1 MVQQSTAPARPRPV
15 AEQPAPH
22 AGRKVRRHAWWTPY
36 AFLAPFLAIFGTFVA
51 FPAALGVWMSLHDWD
66 YLLPNKPFVGLDNY
80 LDLFNSATSAFSRFW
95 DGMVATGTFVL
106 ASVPLLIVLPLF
118 MALLLNRR
126 FPGRTFM
133 RGVIFM
139 PYVLGVAVVGVLFR
153 FILDPNIG
161 ILNFLIERSGLI
173 HVFGLFGVDAPIP
186 WITAQ
191 PWAWISLVGLTV
203 WWTLGFN
210 TIIYIAGL
218 QDIPSDLYDAA
229 KVDGASRGQQ
239 FRHVTLPGLRP
250 VMVFV
255 VTLTVLASANMFGQ
269 SDLVTSGGPG
279 DSTRTVLMVILDE
292 GLGGYRMGTAAAM
305 GYLLS
310 VVLGVISI
318 INFLALRDSDRPR
331 RRRRTSAAKE
341 GIG

>member
-1 MVQQSTAPARPRPV
+1 MAQPTTAPPRGRPV
-15 AEQPAPH
+15 SAAPERRT
-22 AGRKVRRHAWWTPY
+22 GRRVRRHAWWTPY

-51 FPAALGVWMSLHDWD
+51 FPAVLGVWMSLHDWD
-66 YLLPNKPFVGLDNY
+66 YLLPNKPFLGLDNY
-80 LDLFNSATSAFSRFW
+80 LNLFDSASSAFSRFW
-95 DGMVATGTFVL
+95 DGMAATGIFVV
-106 ASVPLLIVLPLF
+106 ASVPLLIVLPLL
-118 MALLLNRR
+118 MAVLLNRK

-133 RGVIFM
+133 RAIIFM

-218 QDIPSDLYDAA
+218 QDISAELYDAA
-229 KVDGASRGQQ
+229 KVDGASPAQQ

-269 SDLVTSGGPG
+269 SDLVTAGGPG

-292 GLGGYRMGTAAAM
+292 GLSAYRMGSAAAM

-310 VVLGVISI
+310 VALGIISI
-318 INFLALRDSDRPR
+318 VNFVALRDRDRPR
-331 RRRRTSAAKE
+331 RRRGTT
-341 GIG
+341 